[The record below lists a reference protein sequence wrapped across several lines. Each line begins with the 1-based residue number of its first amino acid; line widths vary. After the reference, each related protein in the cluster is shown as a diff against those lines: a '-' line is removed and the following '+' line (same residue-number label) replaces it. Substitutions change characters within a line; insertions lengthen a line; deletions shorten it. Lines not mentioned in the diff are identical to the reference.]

1 MRHRLR
7 SRPLATLSS
16 SIHLTYVYIG
26 LLLASLCAYSQTTS
40 QFGPEQVLY
49 SFQGGTDGNYPIGG
63 LISDDSGNFYGT
75 TKYGGDTACST
86 NGCGTVFKLGKN
98 ASGEWTETILYKF
111 QGGSDGLQPQG
122 GVIFDQSGNLYGTT
136 SGGGLDAQ
144 GTVFELSPSGS
155 GQWTESVLYSFQ
167 GGTGDGAQ
175 PTTLTFDKSG
185 NLFGTTQGGGNY
197 ECFILQGANGPAP
210 TQYCG
215 TVFELSPNGSGGWT
229 ETALFKFDGTDGAV
243 PAGPLTF
250 DAAGNLYG
258 TTYAGGGCSNLNTN
272 GFGCGLVFELSPN
285 GSGGFTESVL
295 HSFQG
300 TTDGY
305 WPFGGVIF
313 DQAGNLYGT
322 VSNPGIDS
330 GAVFELTPN
339 GSGGWTEN
347 TIYTF
352 PGDTT
357 ADGLTPIAGLVLDQA
372 GNLYSTTLQGG
383 AAYSDACPTPSALLP
398 GVTFGAAGCG
408 TVFELSPNGSGG
420 WTETVLYRFQGS
432 SDGALPNSA
441 LIRDQSGNL
450 YGETEAGGSTNAC
463 PNNSG
468 GTAGCGVIFEVSKE
482 PFAVFAPTSLSFGQ
496 QAVGTTSVA
505 MTTTFTN
512 SGNLPLNIAS
522 IQFTGTNSS
531 DFHQTNNCT
540 SSLSPSG
547 SCKISV
553 TFTPSISA
561 TEDAFLSVTDNAP
574 GSPPTVAVSGV
585 GEDFAMSA
593 ISSSTAT
600 IMPGQTANYTIAV
613 AAEAG
618 FNQTVTLTCSGAPAQ
633 STCSLSPSSVNL
645 SVSSSP
651 EVTVTVTTAG
661 NSATVT
667 YPGSFAP
674 VNQRALWLAVSGL
687 PGLVLL
693 GGGPRKRRSRI
704 LCALAVVC
712 LLTLVMTWPACGGGG
727 GNSGTGT
734 PAGTYNLTVTG
745 SFTSHSTTLS
755 HTTNLTLVVE

>member
-1 MRHRLR
+1 
-7 SRPLATLSS
+7 
-16 SIHLTYVYIG
+16 
-26 LLLASLCAYSQTTS
+26 
-40 QFGPEQVLY
+40 
-49 SFQGGTDGNYPIGG
+49 
-63 LISDDSGNFYGT
+63 
-75 TKYGGDTACST
+75 
-86 NGCGTVFKLGKN
+86 GKN
-98 ASGEWTETILYKF
+98 ASGGWTETILYKF
-111 QGGSDGLQPQG
+111 QGGSDGLEPQG
-122 GVIFDQSGNLYGTT
+122 GVIFDPSGNLYGTT
-136 SGGGLDAQ
+136 SGGGLDDQ

-155 GQWTESVLYSFQ
+155 GQWAESVLYSFQ

-175 PTTLTFDKSG
+175 PTTLTFDKAG

-229 ETALFKFDGTDGAV
+229 ETVLFKFNNSNGAE

-258 TTYAGGGCSNLNTN
+258 TTYAGGTNSTCSLNYSTN

-285 GSGGFTESVL
+285 GSSGFTESIL
-295 HSFQG
+295 YSFQG

-305 WPFGGVIF
+305 WPLGGVIF
-313 DQAGNLYGT
+313 DRAGNLYGT
-322 VSNPGIDS
+322 TSDGGGGN
-330 GAVFELTPN
+330 GAVFELSPDTS
-339 GSGGWTEN
+339 GSWTET
-347 TIYTF
+347 TIDAF
-352 PGDTT
+352 PSEPAGEN
-357 ADGLTPIAGLVLDQA
+357 PEAGLVLDQA
-372 GNLYSTTLQGG
+372 GNLYGTTWQGG
-383 AAYSDACPTPSALLP
+383 VAFVFDGEGCLGQS
-398 GVTFGAAGCG
+398 GCG

-420 WTETVLYRFQGS
+420 WTEDVLYRFQGS
-432 SDGALPNSA
+432 SDGATPNSE
-441 LIRDQSGNL
+441 LILDVAGNL

-463 PNNSG
+463 PS
-468 GTAGCGVIFEVSKE
+468 TTTRFAGCGVVFEVSKE
-482 PFAVFAPTSLSFGQ
+482 SVAVFAPTSLSFGQ
-496 QAVGTTSVA
+496 QAVGTTSIA
-505 MTTTFTN
+505 LTATLTN
-512 SGNLPLNIAS
+512 GGNLPLNIAS

-553 TFTPSISA
+553 TFTPSIDA
-561 TEDAFLSVTDNAP
+561 TEDAFLSVTDNSP
-574 GSPPTVAVSGV
+574 GSPPTVAVSGM
-585 GEDFAMSA
+585 GEDFLMSA

-600 IMPGQTANYTIAV
+600 IMPGQTANYTITV
-613 AAEAG
+613 AAQAG

-651 EVTVTVTTAG
+651 AVTVTVTTAG

-674 VNQRALWLAVSGL
+674 ANERALWLAVSGL

-693 GGGPRKRRSRI
+693 GGSPRKRRSRI
-704 LCALAVVC
+704 LCALAGVC
-712 LLTLVMTWPACGGGG
+712 LLILVMTWPACGGGG
-727 GNSGTGT
+727 GSSGTGTGT

-745 SFTSHSTTLS
+745 SFTSQSTTLS
-755 HTTNLTLVVE
+755 HTTNLTLVVQ